1 MSRPG
6 RDTGL
11 GTAGRAAGDTGAMTT
26 TRDRTRT
33 GAVSRPGL
41 VAVVACAVL
50 VVVCAVIDLT
60 APAAA
65 RDVAG
70 TDPGVLGALLG
81 LLVTGSG
88 AVILGHDARNRIG
101 VVLVAFGT
109 LWAVDG
115 FAESWAAS
123 ALLTGAPGTTAAFW
137 FYERVGAFLLLG
149 LPLLLTLYPDGRFL
163 PGGWGVAG
171 RIGVGLATLLPVA
184 LVLAPTAALYQ
195 GAVPPWVDPDVP
207 ALPLPDPW
215 WVVVLTAA
223 RTLTIGALLI
233 PVAVVFARH
242 HRATGLDRTRLR
254 WLLWAALICVL
265 VVVVGLLVPGST
277 MAYLS
282 LVTAVT
288 VTSASVTIG
297 IVRPH
302 LVDIDALVAGTLV
315 SAAVGA
321 IVITLDLAI
330 IAAGNELLGDQ
341 LDERS
346 VTVVVLIVAV
356 VLYGP
361 LRHWLGRLVRRL
373 LVGRRADRYTVVAT
387 LARRLESSGRLD
399 EQLPALAAAVAEA
412 FKVPYVGV
420 EIVQSGG
427 GTLVAVHGTPP
438 ADRTAVA
445 DLPITYQGAPIGRLM
460 LSAHGFRALMSRRD
474 EALLLDVVRQA
485 AIAVRSATLAR
496 ELQLSR
502 ERLVLAREEDRRRI
516 RRDLH
521 DGLGPALGGVALRLD
536 AAGNAI
542 DTDPD
547 RARQLIR
554 QSRQDVTDALAD
566 VRRLVHGLRPPAL
579 DDFGLV
585 AALDHQV
592 EAASSVL
599 DTGLDVGLA
608 AGELGALPAAV
619 EVAAFRIVAEALNN
633 VVRHSGAT
641 ACRVILNVE
650 GGDLRIEVIDD
661 GRGIDADVV
670 AGVGLRSLRERAEE
684 LGGRCEVRCPEAG
697 GTVVQAWIPI
707 AEDM

>member
-11 GTAGRAAGDTGAMTT
+11 GTAGHLDGDTGAMVT
-26 TRDRTRT
+26 TRERTRRQRT
-33 GAVSRPGL
+33 RGVSRPGL
-41 VAVVACAVL
+41 IAVIGCAGLVVACAV
-50 VVVCAVIDLT
+50 VDLAT
-60 APAAA
+60 PAAA

-81 LLVTGSG
+81 LLVAASG
-88 AVILGHDARNRIG
+88 AVILGHDPRNRIG

-115 FAESWAAS
+115 FAESWAAYS
-123 ALLTGAPGTTAAFW
+123 LATGAPGTTAAFW
-137 FYERVGAFLLLG
+137 FYERFGAFLLLG
-149 LPLLLTLYPDGRFL
+149 LPLLLTLYPDGRFM
-163 PGGWGVAG
+163 PGGWGAAG
-171 RIGVGLATLLPVA
+171 RIGVGLATLLPIA
-184 LVLAPTAALYQ
+184 LVLAPTSALYPD
-195 GAVPPWVDPDVP
+195 AVPPWVDPAAP
-207 ALPLPDPW
+207 ALPLPDEV
-215 WVVVLTAA
+215 WVVVLTVA
-223 RTLTIGALLI
+223 RTLTIGSLLI
-233 PVAVVFARH
+233 PVAAVFARH
-242 HRATGLDRTRLR
+242 RRASGPDRTRLR

-288 VTSASVTIG
+288 VTSGSVTIG
-297 IVRPH
+297 IVRPDV
-302 LVDIDALVAGTLV
+302 VDIDALVAGTLV

-321 IVITLDLAI
+321 IVVTLDLAI

-341 LDERS
+341 LDERG

-373 LVGRRADRYTVVAT
+373 LVGRRADRYTVVST
-387 LARRLESSGRLD
+387 LAQRLESSGRVED
-399 EQLPALAAAVAEA
+399 QLPALASAVAEA

-427 GTLVAVHGTPP
+427 ATLLAEHGTPP
-438 ADRTAVA
+438 ASTTEF
-445 DLPITYQGAPIGRLM
+445 PITYQGERVGRLM
-460 LSAHGFRALMSRRD
+460 LSAQGFRALMSRRD
-474 EALLLDVVRQA
+474 QALLLDVVRQA
-485 AIAVRSATLAR
+485 AIAVRTATLAR

-502 ERLVLAREEDRRRI
+502 ERLVLGREEDRRRI

-521 DGLGPALGGVALRLD
+521 DGLGPVLGGVALRLD

-542 DTDPD
+542 ASDPE
-547 RARQLIR
+547 RGRQLIR

-592 EAASSVL
+592 DAASS
-599 DTGLDVGLA
+599 TTDVTLE
-608 AGELGALPAAV
+608 AGDLGALPAAV
-619 EVAAFRIVAEALNN
+619 EVAAFRIVSEALTN
-633 VVRHSGAT
+633 VVRHAAATTCRITMAVEAGA
-641 ACRVILNVE
+641 
-650 GGDLRIEVIDD
+650 LRIDVIDD
-661 GRGIDADVV
+661 GVGIDPARV

-684 LGGRCEVRCPEAG
+684 LGGRLEVRCPAAG
-697 GTVVQAWIPI
+697 GTAVRAYLPVP
-707 AEDM
+707 DDS